1 MTRTNL
7 SSPFSFGD
15 KNPEDNIQNTLSHFK
30 SQLGTQNS
38 NSLPK
43 LNEVD
48 KFFHSATVQDN
59 LLSNYKGDELLATDR
74 NLLNDSDGQVDEKSE
89 ASVSSFRHELKE
101 ERKEKVIPMTDKKKA
116 VKSART

>member
-1 MTRTNL
+1 M
-7 SSPFSFGD
+7 
-15 KNPEDNIQNTLSHFK
+15 
-30 SQLGTQNS
+30 
-38 NSLPK
+38 
-43 LNEVD
+43 
-48 KFFHSATVQDN
+48 
-59 LLSNYKGDELLATDR
+59 LATDR